1 LLWRTA
7 SIYILVSR
15 AERSCFYTPKKAV
28 ASPKNFPTRRVSA
41 VFRYGMIFFPLY
53 KKMYMEKMQDLKD
66 LFTHE
71 LEDLLSAETQIIE
84 ALPSMI
90 ERAKNQQLKNALQ
103 QHLQVTE
110 KQKQRLQEIVDSL
123 EDGQENKEEKTGL
136 LARLFS
142 GGEKVCKGMQGLIKE
157 GEKIIGADMNPQV
170 LDAAI
175 IASAQKIEHY
185 EICAYGTV
193 KAYADELNLPQISKK
208 LEQTLNEEYEADD
221 LLTNLALGGVNQKAE
236 NGSVSRSS
244 RKTSDR
250 STNKSSGKSSS
261 KKNDRPG
268 RTTSAASAKKGS
280 ARNRKTRTPGS
291 KKRSTAKSK

>member
-1 LLWRTA
+1 
-7 SIYILVSR
+7 
-15 AERSCFYTPKKAV
+15 
-28 ASPKNFPTRRVSA
+28 
-41 VFRYGMIFFPLY
+41 MIFFPLY